1 MKPIYLLGA
10 AGSIGS
16 QTLDVIQNDPEAFQ
30 LVGISV
36 SSDRDVN
43 ISILDRFQVEICCL
57 RTQDDLFFYEQ
68 RYPNVRFVIGDSG
81 LLEIASYPKT
91 GILLNALSGS
101 AGLKPT
107 MKAIESGK
115 DIALANKETLVMAGD
130 IVIEAIKA
138 KGVRLLPVDSE
149 HSALWQVL
157 KGESISDVNKL
168 IITASG
174 GSFRHL
180 QRSALE
186 HVTVKDAL
194 KHPNW
199 QMGAKIT
206 IDSAT
211 MMNKGLEVIE
221 AHHLFGLPFRQIETV
236 LHDESIV
243 HGIVSF
249 KDGTM
254 KASLS
259 ASDMR
264 IPIAYALYYPSRLKV
279 DRPFELT
286 HLSFKPMDF
295 NRFPLLKL
303 AYEVGEKGGIL
314 PTVMNAS
321 NEAAV
326 KLFLKGSI
334 TFLDIETIIINT
346 VQSYANISNP
356 TLEDIIET
364 DRSIQDSITKA
375 YEKEVNHVHR

>member
-36 SSDRDVN
+36 SRDQSTN

-57 RTQDDLFFYEQ
+57 RTEEDIHFYQE
-68 RYPNVRFVIGDSG
+68 RYPSVRFVVGDNG
-81 LLEIASYPKT
+81 LLDIAAYPKP
-91 GILLNALSGS
+91 GILVNALSGS
-101 AGLKPT
+101 AGLRPT

-115 DIALANKETLVMAGD
+115 DIALANKETLVMAGE
-130 IVIEAIKA
+130 IVMEAVKTY
-138 KGVRLLPVDSE
+138 GVRLLPVDSE

-157 KGESISDVNKL
+157 KGESILDVNKL

-174 GSFRHL
+174 GALRHL
-180 QRSALE
+180 SRHELRN
-186 HVTVKDAL
+186 VTIEDAL

-221 AHHLFGLPFRQIETV
+221 AHHLFGVPYSKIETL
-236 LHDESIV
+236 LHDESVV

-264 IPIAYALYYPSRLKV
+264 IPIAYALYHPLRPSKDQPLQ
-279 DRPFELT
+279 LT
-286 HLSFKPMDF
+286 QLSFKPMDF

-303 AYEVGEKGGIL
+303 AYEVGLKGGIL

-326 KLFLKGSI
+326 KLFLRGDI
-334 TFLDIETIIINT
+334 TFLDIETIITNT
-346 VQSYANISNP
+346 VLSYPNASHP
-356 TLEDIIET
+356 SLEDIIET
-364 DRSIQDSITKA
+364 DRMIQQGITKA